1 MNPDLSSHRIGAE
14 GGNPVSLAFFDN
26 APKLIWE
33 WHWWAY
39 GELATDRPPGMGGI
53 LPIPRSAIQAM
64 ADEEGLT
71 GYDRFLF
78 KYVMRGLDNHLL
90 EKERERAERQKS
102 KSR

>member
-1 MNPDLSSHRIGAE
+1 
-14 GGNPVSLAFFDN
+14 
-26 APKLIWE
+26 
-33 WHWWAY
+33 
-39 GELATDRPPGMGGI
+39 MGGI